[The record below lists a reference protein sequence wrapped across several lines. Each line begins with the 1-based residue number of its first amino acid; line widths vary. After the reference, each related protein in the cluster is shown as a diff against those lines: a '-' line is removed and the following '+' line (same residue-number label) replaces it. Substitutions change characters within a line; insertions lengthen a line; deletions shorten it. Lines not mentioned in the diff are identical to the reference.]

1 MKNINNSIIYDSFAN
16 IYEDKYFYCVEY
28 FNVGEKLNFGV
39 KIYTNYLKYGY
50 FEHFFFNYTIF
61 NFNNINFKNN
71 SKFNP
76 LLIDKKYS
84 SLENKIL
91 SLNNSFEK
99 LMKETLS
106 LKKSYIM
113 KPIFISITS
122 PTFLNDNW
130 TFINIYNHYFCFCN
144 GKNCYM
150 RKKLRTTQIYK
161 YKFYLSIIDNNRYV
175 YNKTHY
181 FLGDFFTS
189 SLSYDDAYPVFKEM
203 IRRNMSAHYLTQRR
217 DIFKEY
223 CKYNYL
229 CQVII
234 KDINING
241 DFLEKYLELIL
252 RLKAVIAGSEFL
264 TMDYMFYNI
273 EYITAIN
280 LGHGVKYF
288 KSFLYKDYTSPK
300 KYNKMLLVPSKK
312 IINAALHY
320 GWKEKN
326 IIKICLPKWD
336 KYDNYKKEIKE
347 IGNSIFILFT
357 WRNLKKGKTISNDYI
372 DNILKLINNNKL
384 IQKLIEK
391 NITLYHRFHQ
401 CVEDYNYKIKIKNLK
416 LKYIDFVEISDTLM
430 KSNLLITDFSSV
442 AFDFIYQMKP
452 IIIIFPII

>member
-1 MKNINNSIIYDSFAN
+1 M
-16 IYEDKYFYCVEY
+16 
-28 FNVGEKLNFGV
+28 
-39 KIYTNYLKYGY
+39 
-50 FEHFFFNYTIF
+50 
-61 NFNNINFKNN
+61 
-71 SKFNP
+71 
-76 LLIDKKYS
+76 
-84 SLENKIL
+84 
-91 SLNNSFEK
+91 
-99 LMKETLS
+99 
-106 LKKSYIM
+106 
-113 KPIFISITS
+113 
-122 PTFLNDNW
+122 
-130 TFINIYNHYFCFCN
+130 
-144 GKNCYM
+144 
-150 RKKLRTTQIYK
+150 
-161 YKFYLSIIDNNRYV
+161 
-175 YNKTHY
+175 
-181 FLGDFFTS
+181 
-189 SLSYDDAYPVFKEM
+189 
-203 IRRNMSAHYLTQRR
+203 
-217 DIFKEY
+217 
-223 CKYNYL
+223 
-229 CQVII
+229 
-234 KDINING
+234 
-241 DFLEKYLELIL
+241 EKYLELIL

-416 LKYIDFVEISDTLM
+416 LK
-430 KSNLLITDFSSV
+430 
-442 AFDFIYQMKP
+442 
-452 IIIIFPII
+452 